1 MWTIKLPQC
10 PFNAMVQY
18 YMSAY
23 VPYCSSDIYTG
34 TRAPSEQSEGLAFYG
49 RHIVMAILADLL
61 ENTWLPR
68 AEHLVLM
75 GFSAGAF
82 GTEANCD
89 LVADTLHSV
98 NPDIGVKCIIDSGS
112 IYPLNTHR
120 CLTCHRIHIISPI
133 PSEECDPRE
142 VWLGWMEAWQKLGD
156 ESCTL
161 QHPAGPIG
169 CVR

>member
-1 MWTIKLPQC
+1 
-10 PFNAMVQY
+10 
-18 YMSAY
+18 MSAY

-61 ENTWLPR
+61 ENTWLPQ
-68 AEHLVLM
+68 AEQLVLM

-120 CLTCHRIHIISPI
+120 CLTCHMSQYPHYLPHPQRGVRPAGGVAGL
-133 PSEECDPRE
+133 DGGMAGAGGR
-142 VWLGWMEAWQKLGD
+142 VL
-156 ESCTL
+156 
-161 QHPAGPIG
+161 HPAPPCRPHRLCQVTSARYKVPG
-169 CVR
+169 C

>member
-1 MWTIKLPQC
+1 
-10 PFNAMVQY
+10 MVQY
-18 YMSAY
+18 YVSAY
-23 VPYCSSDIYTG
+23 VPYCSSDIYMG

-61 ENTWLPR
+61 ENTWLPQ
-68 AEHLVLM
+68 AEQLVLM

-89 LVADTLHSV
+89 LVADSLHSV

-120 CLTCHRIHIISPI
+120 CHTCHPQCVQQMCCERTSVL
-133 PSEECDPRE
+133 SVS
-142 VWLGWMEAWQKLGD
+142 VWSACCHMY
-156 ESCTL
+156 
-161 QHPAGPIG
+161 
-169 CVR
+169 